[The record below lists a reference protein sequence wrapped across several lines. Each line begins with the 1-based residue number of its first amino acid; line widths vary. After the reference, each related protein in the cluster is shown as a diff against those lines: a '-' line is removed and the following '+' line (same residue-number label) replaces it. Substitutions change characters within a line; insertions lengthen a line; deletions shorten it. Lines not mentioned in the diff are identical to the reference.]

1 VVLVRGVTEGR
12 AALGRAALRVRE
24 RLADRDETAASPA
37 RAAILVVNG
46 FDRHSVSAFDVEE
59 AQRFPWIRLFL
70 EQLERHTAESSYDL
84 LVWDNSFL
92 PEQLELIEA
101 SPRASL
107 FSESKS
113 GKDVRH
119 GRALDRLLREV
130 PEETEYVVTLDTD
143 SFPIRDGWLENVLG
157 RLRDG
162 ASLAGVWRDEMAP
175 EIRPYVHP
183 SCLAARRETLAG
195 LGINFAREDGQDV
208 GQNITAA
215 VLAAGGRIS
224 RLRRSNARNLHFLL
238 AGIYGDLLYHHGA
251 GSRHASFWT
260 SEDAQSDEAA
270 RIALRDAAFRDL
282 DALVDLLTG
291 DAPVEAAAR
300 LGLTPPLL
308 PDPADATTA

>member
-1 VVLVRGVTEGR
+1 VRDVAEGR
-12 AALGRAALRVRE
+12 AALGRAALRVRK
-24 RLADRDETAASPA
+24 RIGDRGDTAPGPA
-37 RAAILVVNG
+37 RTAILVVNG
-46 FDRHSVSAFDVEE
+46 FDRHSVSAFDVDE
-59 AQRFPWIRLFL
+59 ARRFPWIRIFL
-70 EQLERHTAESSYDL
+70 EQLERHTPADSYDL
-84 LVWDNSFL
+84 LVWDNSFF
-92 PEQLELIEA
+92 PEQLELIAE
-101 SPRASL
+101 SPRARV
-107 FSESKS
+107 FSESES

-119 GRALDRLLREV
+119 GRALDRLLKQV

-183 SCLAARRETLAG
+183 SCLAARRETLVG

-238 AGIYGDLLYHHGA
+238 AGIYGDLVYHHGA

-260 SEDAQSDEAA
+260 SDDAQADETA

-282 DALVDLLTG
+282 DALVGVLTG
-291 DAPVEAAAR
+291 DAPLETAAA
-300 LGLTPPLL
+300 LGLTAA
-308 PDPADATTA
+308 ADATTG